1 MVVDEFLFKLGVVAD
16 LKQAK
21 QFRQTLS
28 DVARTASIAV
38 TAVGALTGG
47 ITAFFAKALNG
58 LDTLNQAARATGASA
73 EYLQQFGF
81 AAAQNGASMESAL
94 SSVRGL
100 SKVIGEAADGM
111 GRGARAFEH
120 YGLSAKNA
128 DGSIKSVTHMI
139 GELQNKMQRLSDPQR
154 SAFLQKMGIDAS
166 MLQTLRLSRTELHE
180 LMQEAQELGVATQE
194 QADIASAWGDAMTRI
209 TWIFK
214 SLRTQIALSLA
225 PQLLKLADRF
235 KEFLLRNKELIRDG
249 LRRFIELLF
258 ATVRALVH
266 TGIAIDQMIRRT
278 MGWKTALW
286 ALVGVL
292 AWVKRATIAAFIVN
306 PVLWLSAAI
315 AGLIV
320 LIDDFVTYTQGG
332 ESALGGFWASF
343 AEGLKHVKYWLA
355 QCQAAWKSYSETIKT
370 FADSVMRVLG
380 PVLAYSSLIMKA
392 IFALLTGDLA
402 QFQKITR
409 QLAENIKAL
418 LHLLFAQL
426 GKFTSKTWESIL
438 KRLSTG
444 VARIKALFLSL
455 FESYRHLFAQVADFI
470 ADCFENAFN
479 RVFHAWD
486 KLIGW
491 LTRGWAKL
499 QSSFGL
505 VGEKLNL
512 GQADG
517 ISQAVN
523 VALASAH
530 PAASQVIQ
538 HHSNQANQTHQQTV
552 NQDIKISIAASDPI
566 AAGRATADA
575 LRQQRIAAHNSQS
588 AAKL

>member
-47 ITAFFAKALNG
+47 ITVFFAKALNG

-73 EYLQQFGF
+73 EYLQQLGF

-94 SSVRGL
+94 SSMRGL

-154 SAFLQKMGIDAS
+154 SAFLQKMGIDAA
-166 MLQTLRLSRTELHE
+166 MLQTLRLSKAELHD
-180 LMQEAQELGVATQE
+180 LMQEAQE
-194 QADIASAWGDAMTRI
+194 
-209 TWIFK
+209 
-214 SLRTQIALSLA
+214 
-225 PQLLKLADRF
+225 
-235 KEFLLRNKELIRDG
+235 
-249 LRRFIELLF
+249 
-258 ATVRALVH
+258 
-266 TGIAIDQMIRRT
+266 
-278 MGWKTALW
+278 
-286 ALVGVL
+286 
-292 AWVKRATIAAFIVN
+292 
-306 PVLWLSAAI
+306 
-315 AGLIV
+315 
-320 LIDDFVTYTQGG
+320 
-332 ESALGGFWASF
+332 
-343 AEGLKHVKYWLA
+343 
-355 QCQAAWKSYSETIKT
+355 
-370 FADSVMRVLG
+370 
-380 PVLAYSSLIMKA
+380 
-392 IFALLTGDLA
+392 LA

-409 QLAENIKAL
+409 QLAANIKAL

-426 GKFTSKTWESIL
+426 GNFASKAWENIL
-438 KRLSTG
+438 KS
-444 VARIKALFLSL
+444 ALN
-455 FESYRHLFAQVADFI
+455 QMADFI
-470 ADCFENAFN
+470 AGCFETAFN

-486 KLIGW
+486 KLTGW

-499 QSSFGL
+499 QSGFGL

-512 GQADG
+512 TQAGG

-523 VALASAH
+523 VALAYAH
-530 PAASQVIQ
+530 PAASQMIQ
-538 HHSNQANQTHQQTV
+538 HHSNQSNRTHQQTV

>member
-28 DVARTASIAV
+28 DVTRTASIAV
-38 TAVGALTGG
+38 TAVGALAGG

-73 EYLQQFGF
+73 EYLQQLGF

-154 SAFLQKMGIDAS
+154 SAFLQKMGIDAN
-166 MLQTLRLSRTELHE
+166 MLQTLRLSRTELHD

-214 SLRTQIALSLA
+214 SLRTQIALGLA

-249 LRRFIELLF
+249 LRRFIEILF
-258 ATVRALVH
+258 ATLRALVH
-266 TGIAIDQMIRRT
+266 TGMAIDQVIRRT
-278 MGWKTALW
+278 VGWKTVLW
-286 ALVGVL
+286 TLVVVL

-320 LIDDFVTYTQGG
+320 LIDDFVTYMQGG
-332 ESALGGFWASF
+332 ESALGKFWAPF
-343 AEGLKHVKYWLA
+343 TEGLKHVKYWLA
-355 QCQAAWKSYSETIKT
+355 QCQAAWIGYRETIKT

-380 PVLAYSSLIMKA
+380 PVLVYFRYTMQAL
-392 IFALLTGDLA
+392 FALLTGDLTK
-402 QFQKITR
+402 FQKALSHLT
-409 QLAENIKAL
+409 AKIKAL
-418 LHLLFAQL
+418 FHELFAQL
-426 GKFTSKTWESIL
+426 GNFASKAWESTL

-444 VARIKALFLSL
+444 VARVKALFLSL
-455 FESYRHLFAQVADFI
+455 FESCRYLFTQIADFI
-470 ADCFENAFN
+470 AGCFETAFN
-479 RVFHAWD
+479 RIFHAWD
-486 KLIGW
+486 KLTGW

-499 QSSFGL
+499 QSGFGL

-512 GQADG
+512 TQADG

-538 HHSNQANQTHQQTV
+538 THSNHANRTHQQTV
-552 NQDIKISIAASDPI
+552 NQDIKISIASSDPV

>member
-38 TAVGALTGG
+38 TAVGALAGG
-47 ITAFFAKALNG
+47 MTAFFAKALNG

-73 EYLQQFGF
+73 EYLQQLGF
-81 AAAQNGASMESAL
+81 AAAQNGASLESAL

-128 DGSIKSVTHMI
+128 DGSIKSVTQMI

-154 SAFLQKMGIDAS
+154 SAFLQKMGIDSA
-166 MLQTLRLSRTELHE
+166 MLQTLRLSRTELHD

-214 SLRTQIALSLA
+214 SLRTQIALGLA
-225 PQLLKLADRF
+225 PQLLKLAERF

-266 TGIAIDQMIRRT
+266 TGIAIDQVIRRT
-278 MGWKTALW
+278 VGWKTALW

-320 LIDDFVTYTQGG
+320 LVDDFVTYMQGG
-332 ESALGGFWASF
+332 ESALGKFWAPF

-355 QCQAAWKSYSETIKT
+355 QCRAAWMDYRESIKA

-380 PVLAYSSLIMKA
+380 PVLAYVRLIMQTL
-392 IFALLTGDLA
+392 FALLTGDLA
-402 QFQKITR
+402 QFQKMLS
-409 QLAENIKAL
+409 QLAANIKAL
-418 LHLLFAQL
+418 FHELFAQL
-426 GKFTSKTWESIL
+426 ANFASKAWESIL
-438 KRLSTG
+438 KGCSALVVR
-444 VARIKALFLSL
+444 VKKLFLTL
-455 FESYRHLFAQVADFI
+455 FESCKSALNEMADFI
-470 ADCFENAFN
+470 ASCFENAFN

-499 QSSFGL
+499 QSGFGL

-512 GQADG
+512 AQADG

-530 PAASQVIQ
+530 PAANQVIQ
-538 HHSNQANQTHQQTV
+538 HHSNQTNRTHQQTV

-575 LRQQRIAAHNSQS
+575 LRQQRIAAHNNQS

>member
-38 TAVGALTGG
+38 TAVGALAGS
-47 ITAFFAKALNG
+47 ITAFFAKALSG

-73 EYLQQFGF
+73 EYLQQLGF
-81 AAAQNGASMESAL
+81 AAAQNGASLESAL
-94 SSVRGL
+94 TSVRGL

-139 GELQNKMQRLSDPQR
+139 GELQNKMQHLSDPQR
-154 SAFLQKMGIDAS
+154 SAFLQKMGIDGA
-166 MLQTLRLSRTELHE
+166 MLQTLRLSRTELHD
-180 LMQEAQELGVATQE
+180 LMQEAQDLGVATQE

-214 SLRTQIALSLA
+214 SLRTQIALGLA

-266 TGIAIDQMIRRT
+266 TGIAIDQVIRRT
-278 MGWKTALW
+278 IGWKTALW

-292 AWVKRATIAAFIVN
+292 AWVKRATLAAFIVN

-320 LIDDFVTYTQGG
+320 LIDDFVTYMQGG
-332 ESALGGFWASF
+332 KSALGKFWGPF
-343 AEGLKHVKYWLA
+343 TEGLKHVKYWLV
-355 QCQAAWKSYSETIKT
+355 QCQAAWIDYCETIKT
-370 FADSVMRVLG
+370 FANSVMRVLG
-380 PVLAYSSLIMKA
+380 PVLVYFRYTVQAL
-392 IFALLTGDLA
+392 FALLTGDLA
-402 QFQKITR
+402 KFQKALS
-409 QLAENIKAL
+409 QLAANIKAL
-418 LHLLFAQL
+418 FHELFAQL
-426 GKFTSKTWESIL
+426 GNFASKAWESIL
-438 KRLSTG
+438 KGFSTG
-444 VARIKALFLSL
+444 VARVKALFLSL
-455 FESYRHLFAQVADFI
+455 FESCRHLFAQVADSI
-470 ADCFENAFN
+470 ADCFETAFN

-486 KLIGW
+486 KLTSW
-491 LTRGWAKL
+491 LTRGLTKL
-499 QSSFGL
+499 QSGFSL
-505 VGEKLNL
+505 MGEKLNL
-512 GQADG
+512 TQADG

-523 VALASAH
+523 IALSSAH

-538 HHSNQANQTHQQTV
+538 HHSNQANRTQQNTV
-552 NQDIKISIAASDPI
+552 NQDIKIHIASSDPVT
-566 AAGRATADA
+566 AGRATADA

>member
-47 ITAFFAKALNG
+47 ITVFFAKALNG

-73 EYLQQFGF
+73 EYLQQLGF

-94 SSVRGL
+94 SSMRGL

-154 SAFLQKMGIDAS
+154 SAFLQKMGIDAA
-166 MLQTLRLSRTELHE
+166 MLQTLRLSKAELHD
-180 LMQEAQELGVATQE
+180 LMQEAQELGIATQE
-194 QADIASAWGDAMTRI
+194 QANIASAWGDAMTRI

-214 SLRTQIALSLA
+214 SLRTQIALGLA

-266 TGIAIDQMIRRT
+266 TGMAIDQLIRRT
-278 MGWKTALW
+278 VGWKAALW

-292 AWVKRATIAAFIVN
+292 AWVKRATIAAFIIN
-306 PVLWLSAAI
+306 PVMWLAA
-315 AGLIV
+315 AVVGLIV
-320 LIDDFVTYTQGG
+320 LIDDFVTYIQGG
-332 ESALGGFWASF
+332 ESALGKFWAPF
-343 AEGLKHVKYWLA
+343 AEGLKHVKYWLV
-355 QCQAAWKSYSETIKT
+355 QCQAAWIDYCETIKT
-370 FADSVMRVLG
+370 FANSVMRVLG

-409 QLAENIKAL
+409 QLAANIKAL

-426 GKFTSKTWESIL
+426 GNFASKAWENIL
-438 KRLSTG
+438 KRFSTG
-444 VARIKALFLSL
+444 VARVKALFLSL
-455 FESYRHLFAQVADFI
+455 FESCKSALNQMADFI
-470 ADCFENAFN
+470 AGCFETAFN

-486 KLIGW
+486 KLTGW

-499 QSSFGL
+499 QSGFGL

-512 GQADG
+512 TQAGG

-523 VALASAH
+523 VALAYAH
-530 PAASQVIQ
+530 PAASQMIQ
-538 HHSNQANQTHQQTV
+538 HHSNQSNRTHQQTV

>member
-28 DVARTASIAV
+28 DVTRTASIAV
-38 TAVGALTGG
+38 TAVGALAGG
-47 ITAFFAKALNG
+47 ITVFFAKALNG

-73 EYLQQFGF
+73 EYLQQLGF
-81 AAAQNGASMESAL
+81 AAAQNGASLESAL
-94 SSVRGL
+94 ASVRGL

-128 DGSIKSVTHMI
+128 DGSIKSVTHMV
-139 GELQNKMQRLSDPQR
+139 GELQNKMQHLSDPQR
-154 SAFLQKMGIDAS
+154 SAFLQKMGIDAA
-166 MLQTLRLSRTELHE
+166 MLQTLRLSRTELHD

-194 QADIASAWGDAMTRI
+194 QANIASAWGDAMTRI

-214 SLRTQIALSLA
+214 SLRTQIALGLA
-225 PQLLKLADRF
+225 PQLLKLADSF

-258 ATVRALVH
+258 ATIRALVH
-266 TGIAIDQMIRRT
+266 TGITIDQVIRRT

-292 AWVKRATIAAFIVN
+292 AWVKRATIAAFITN
-306 PVLWLSAAI
+306 PVMWLAAAV

-320 LIDDFVTYTQGG
+320 LIDDFVTYMQGG
-332 ESALGGFWASF
+332 ESALGKFWAPF

-355 QCQAAWKSYSETIKT
+355 QCRAAWVDYCESIKT
-370 FADSVMRVLG
+370 FADGVMRVLG
-380 PVLAYSSLIMKA
+380 PVLAYSSLIMRV

-402 QFQKITR
+402 KFQKVLS
-409 QLAENIKAL
+409 QLAANIKTL
-418 LHLLFAQL
+418 FHSLFAQL
-426 GKFTSKTWESIL
+426 VKFSSKAWESIL
-438 KRLSTG
+438 KGCSAL
-444 VARIKALFLSL
+444 VARVKVLFLSL
-455 FESYRHLFAQVADFI
+455 FESCKNASSQMADFI
-470 ADCFENAFN
+470 ASCFENALH
-479 RVFHAWD
+479 RVQLAWE
-486 KLIGW
+486 KLFGW
-491 LTRGWAKL
+491 VGKSWSKI
-499 QSSFGL
+499 QSGFRF
-505 VGEKLNL
+505 VGDKLNL
-512 GQADG
+512 TQATDV
-517 ISQAVN
+517 SQAVN

-530 PAASQVIQ
+530 PAASHVIQ
-538 HHSNQANQTHQQTV
+538 NQANQANRTHQQTV
-552 NQDIKISIAASDPI
+552 NQDIKINIAASDPI